1 MPELK
6 VQTKAIIKKLNEI
19 LIFLAV
25 ILLLTILFLNI
36 KFLISPIMSLKYL
49 NDRLMKSIEDNN
61 ISEAKFAIDHGA
73 DVNYID
79 KNKISVL
86 TYAVISG
93 NAQIVEYLLQK
104 KLM

>member
-1 MPELK
+1 
-6 VQTKAIIKKLNEI
+6 
-19 LIFLAV
+19 
-25 ILLLTILFLNI
+25 
-36 KFLISPIMSLKYL
+36 
-49 NDRLMKSIEDNN
+49 MKSIEDNN